1 MLISKPFLPEQ
12 TNEPKYWKKDRE
24 YPHLPPLELLRYIH
38 DTPSKRLH
46 EMYGDRIKDHESYR
60 TCSCEMA
67 RIIRERMNKEPMDE
81 EIRLSGPFANMKEE
95 DYRTIFNHHVGVVKK
110 MSNEELIQHRI
121 KLQKAIKQLRIRDA
135 AALETENERVVDM
148 DRAERE
154 EYRRK
159 SNAYKPV
166 VREEEE
172 SASSSSPRIR
182 RSAASPEDKA
192 VKALMA
198 ALGMTAEEAKEF
210 IAKKKGAN

>member
-1 MLISKPFLPEQ
+1 MLISRPFIPEQ
-12 TNEPKYWKKDRE
+12 TNEYERKRRE

-46 EMYGDRIKDHESYR
+46 EMYGDRITDHESYR

-135 AALETENERVVDM
+135 AALETENERVADM
-148 DRAERE
+148 DRAERD

-172 SASSSSPRIR
+172 TNSPRVR
-182 RSAASPEDKA
+182 RAAASPEDKA

-198 ALGMTAEEAKEF
+198 ALGMTAEEARDF